1 MDIETK
7 LNRRINNNISIVEKL
22 WSYCG
27 KMRKEVSVINLSHCT
42 SISLKVTRKTRW
54 NFVLCFLVVFRHVY
68 TKKSFKW
75 MIREKIQKIIIRYN
89 TYISI
94 SLFIFLF
101 ILEKLSFKFAA
112 KIAKVLSTRFSQIYW
127 LLWGLSLG
135 IFFTRTYMYECL
147 FS

>member
-1 MDIETK
+1 
-7 LNRRINNNISIVEKL
+7 
-22 WSYCG
+22 
-27 KMRKEVSVINLSHCT
+27 MRKEVSVINLSHCT

-54 NFVLCFLVVFRHVY
+54 NFVLCFLVFRHVY

-127 LLWGLSLG
+127 LLWGLSLE